1 MLLEREPVH
10 HSPKMKTKKKR
21 RRRRRRKNACHQQH

>member
-1 MLLEREPVH
+1 MLPENEPLH

-21 RRRRRRKNACHQQH
+21 RRKRNACHQQH